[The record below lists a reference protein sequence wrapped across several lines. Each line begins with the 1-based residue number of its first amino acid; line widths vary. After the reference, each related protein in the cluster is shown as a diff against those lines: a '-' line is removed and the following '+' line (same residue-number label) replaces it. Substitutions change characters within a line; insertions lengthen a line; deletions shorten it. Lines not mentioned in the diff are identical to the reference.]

1 MGVRET
7 SDLYLNRNQVAV
19 CSGFGALI
27 FGLCEFDDLS
37 LALDNDETI
46 EIVDPEPGDWF
57 IDLFGFDAYSGVT
70 LTTATLVDGQP
81 VPPGGVPGTPSGP
94 SFVIETAAGSDPVRD
109 GGQATSGVLYF
120 PDSVALDGA
129 GNLYIS
135 DSIHFRVRK
144 VSADGVISTFAGTG
158 ISGFS
163 SDGGSATVAQL
174 ASPRGLAVDSAGNVY
189 IADIGNHNVRRVS
202 ADGVI
207 TTYAGLPPFRGFRGD
222 GGPATNALLSTPID
236 VAVDGAGNVYIAD
249 VNNHRVRMVDAQ
261 GLITTI
267 AGTGV
272 RGFSGDGGPA
282 TQAQLG
288 LPDGVAID
296 GAGNIYIAGNSNHR
310 VRMVNP
316 AGIIS
321 TVAGNGQAAFGGD
334 GGPATSASLFSP
346 RRLTLDAD
354 ENLYIADAGNHRVR
368 KVNPEGVITTVAGDG
383 VSDFGGDGGP
393 ATAAQLSFL
402 TDVAVDDT
410 GEFYIADSANHRVRK
425 VTPEGVISTAVGTS
439 HYAGD
444 GGPATQALLFSP
456 FNMEPDGDGNI
467 YISDTDNNVVRKATA
482 DGIISTVAGVGVFGF
497 SGDGGPAQSAS
508 LARPMGL
515 VLDSAGNLYIADDR
529 NHRVR
534 RVTPDGVID
543 TVAGTGAFG
552 FSGDSGPATEARFD
566 DPIGLALDQDNNLYI
581 SDRDN
586 HRVRRVTPDGTIT
599 TVAGSGPAGF
609 DNGAFAGDGGPA
621 VEARLNRPEGLAF
634 DGNGN
639 LYIADTRNQRV
650 RKVTPGGVID
660 TVAGTGVIGSSGD
673 WGSATAA
680 RLSFPADVAVDG
692 EDNLY
697 IADDGNHSIR
707 RVDREGVIT
716 TVAGNATR
724 GFSGDGGLATE
735 AQLSGPDGVAVDP
748 AGYVYIADQAN
759 DRIRVLKPVAVPA
772 IFEGGVALAT
782 QTPLITS
789 ISPNAII
796 TVAGAGFAL
805 PGTLVVN
812 PELDAEGRVSTNL
825 ADTCL
830 EINGERSPMF
840 AVLDRQ
846 INAQASGNLTP
857 GNADVVVIS
866 GCDTGQEFRS
876 EAMNAVVEDVSP
888 GFFNF
893 VNNLD
898 GVNPLAALHGG
909 GPGLVG
915 EPGLIPGAEF
925 TEAEPDEFVSFFGT
939 GFGET
944 DPPLAAG
951 EIPIQV
957 LPESNGQ
964 APLVNEVTFTID
976 GVPVPPEDLFYAG
989 AAPCCAGLQQFVV
1002 KIHSNARDGN
1012 LPVRATVNGVLT
1024 PEGPFVTVKRR

>member
-1 MGVRET
+1 
-7 SDLYLNRNQVAV
+7 
-19 CSGFGALI
+19 
-27 FGLCEFDDLS
+27 
-37 LALDNDETI
+37 
-46 EIVDPEPGDWF
+46 
-57 IDLFGFDAYSGVT
+57 
-70 LTTATLVDGQP
+70 
-81 VPPGGVPGTPSGP
+81 
-94 SFVIETAAGSDPVRD
+94 
-109 GGQATSGVLYF
+109 
-120 PDSVALDGA
+120 
-129 GNLYIS
+129 
-135 DSIHFRVRK
+135 
-144 VSADGVISTFAGTG
+144 
-158 ISGFS
+158 
-163 SDGGSATVAQL
+163 
-174 ASPRGLAVDSAGNVY
+174 
-189 IADIGNHNVRRVS
+189 
-202 ADGVI
+202 
-207 TTYAGLPPFRGFRGD
+207 
-222 GGPATNALLSTPID
+222 
-236 VAVDGAGNVYIAD
+236 
-249 VNNHRVRMVDAQ
+249 
-261 GLITTI
+261 
-267 AGTGV
+267 
-272 RGFSGDGGPA
+272 
-282 TQAQLG
+282 
-288 LPDGVAID
+288 
-296 GAGNIYIAGNSNHR
+296 
-310 VRMVNP
+310 
-316 AGIIS
+316 
-321 TVAGNGQAAFGGD
+321 
-334 GGPATSASLFSP
+334 
-346 RRLTLDAD
+346 
-354 ENLYIADAGNHRVR
+354 
-368 KVNPEGVITTVAGDG
+368 
-383 VSDFGGDGGP
+383 
-393 ATAAQLSFL
+393 
-402 TDVAVDDT
+402 
-410 GEFYIADSANHRVRK
+410 
-425 VTPEGVISTAVGTS
+425 
-439 HYAGD
+439 
-444 GGPATQALLFSP
+444 
-456 FNMEPDGDGNI
+456 
-467 YISDTDNNVVRKATA
+467 
-482 DGIISTVAGVGVFGF
+482 
-497 SGDGGPAQSAS
+497 
-508 LARPMGL
+508 MGL
-515 VLDSAGNLYIADDR
+515 VLDSTGNLYIADDR

-534 RVTPDGVID
+534 RLTPDGVID

-552 FSGDSGPATEARFD
+552 FSGDGGPAIQARFD

-609 DNGAFAGDGGPA
+609 NNGAFAGDGGPA

-650 RKVTPGGVID
+650 RRVTPGGIID
-660 TVAGTGVIGSSGD
+660 TVAGTGVVGSSGD

-707 RVDREGVIT
+707 RVDRDGVIT
-716 TVAGNATR
+716 TVAGTATR

-782 QTPLITS
+782 QTPLITT

-805 PGTLVVN
+805 PGTLVVS

-830 EINGERSPMF
+830 EISGERSPMF

-846 INAQASGNLTP
+846 INAQASGNLIP

-951 EIPIQV
+951 EIPGQV
-957 LPESNGQ
+957 LPDSNGQ

-976 GVPVPPEDLFYAG
+976 GIPVPPENLFYAG

-1012 LPVRATVNGVLT
+1012 LSVRATVNGVST
-1024 PEGPFVTVKRR
+1024 PEGPYVTVKRR